1 MLKVDFERTEI
12 KGSEPRILTEFTMLA
27 RNLREF
33 LAQDESTEYADARI
47 ARAIELSKKTSD
59 EIDEEVLKSI
69 NELGKMLAR
78 VRSEEKSKKENDDKE
93 PSTGNSDFDNFLKD
107 LFCGGA
113 K

>member
-1 MLKVDFERTEI
+1 MLKVDFEITEI

-33 LAQDESTEYADARI
+33 LAQDKSTEYADARI

-78 VRSEEKSKKENDDKE
+78 VCSEEKSKKRTMIK
-93 PSTGNSDFDNFLKD
+93 SRQRAIRILMIS
-107 LFCGGA
+107 
-113 K
+113 

>member
-12 KGSEPRILTEFTMLA
+12 KGSEPHILTEFTMLA
-27 RNLREF
+27 RNLREL

-78 VRSEEKSKKENDDKE
+78 ACSEEKVKKESDDKE
-93 PSTGNSDFDNFLKD
+93 PSTGNSDFDDFLKD

-113 K
+113 E

>member
-12 KGSEPRILTEFTMLA
+12 KGSEPHILTEFTILT

-69 NELGKMLAR
+69 NELGKMLASLSR
-78 VRSEEKSKKENDDKE
+78 RKAKKESDDKE
-93 PSTGNSDFDNFLKD
+93 PSTGNSDFDDFLKD
-107 LFCGGA
+107 LFCRGA
-113 K
+113 E

>member
-12 KGSEPRILTEFTMLA
+12 KGSEPHILTEFTILA

-69 NELGKMLAR
+69 NELGKMLASLSR
-78 VRSEEKSKKENDDKE
+78 RKAKKESDDKE
-93 PSTGNSDFDNFLKD
+93 PSTGNSDFDDFLKD
-107 LFCGGA
+107 LFCRGA
-113 K
+113 E

>member
-78 VRSEEKSKKENDDKE
+78 VCSEEKSKKDNDDKE
-93 PSTGNSDFDNFLKD
+93 P
-107 LFCGGA
+107 
-113 K
+113 

>member
-12 KGSEPRILTEFTMLA
+12 KGSEPHILTEFTMLA
-27 RNLREF
+27 RNLRKF
-33 LAQDESTEYADARI
+33 LAMDQSTEYADARI

-78 VRSEEKSKKENDDKE
+78 VCSEEKSKKENADKE

-107 LFCGGA
+107 LFGGGA
-113 K
+113 E

>member
-33 LAQDESTEYADARI
+33 LAQDKSTEYADARI

-78 VRSEEKSKKENDDKE
+78 VCSEEKSKKENDDKE
-93 PSTGNSDFDNFLKD
+93 PSTGNSDFDDFLRD
-107 LFCGGA
+107 LFCRGA
-113 K
+113 E